1 MSCSAEY
8 SFMFWSGSSDYYFEL
23 NGPLYIRWCRSSAI
37 LTLEALSSRCW
48 STSSTCAKIM
58 FSILLKH
65 LLSVLPKLAAPTFGA
80 YKFSQILV
88 CKQSSIGVSACGT
101 NQSPLCRLD
110 WVRNLFIEFF
120 CFRVTPNK
128 QGASTVPTL
137 KRNSKHRSYYFG
149 LLALYRF
156 YSSYCI
162 GLCRVH

>member
-8 SFMFWSGSSDYYFEL
+8 SFVFWSGSADYYFEL
-23 NGPLYIRWCRSSAI
+23 NGPLYIRWYSSSAI

-58 FSILLKH
+58 FSILLKRRFVGASKIGSTDIRCLQIFSNTCLSS
-65 LLSVLPKLAAPTFGA
+65 LLSVW
-80 YKFSQILV
+80 V
-88 CKQSSIGVSACGT
+88 
-101 NQSPLCRLD
+101 N
-110 WVRNLFIEFF
+110 WVRNHFIEFF

-162 GLCRVH
+162 GLCCVH